1 MDTQSFSAHCSRRGN
16 KKRQAKDG
24 GVPDLY
30 VNTLRKAAELVGGE
44 QPLAL
49 RLKVTPSHLALWLK
63 GLAVP
68 PGDIFLRAADIV
80 GEHELRAL
88 AKKLETPPSDVS

>member
-1 MDTQSFSAHCSRRGN
+1 M
-16 KKRQAKDG
+16 
-24 GVPDLY
+24 PDLY
-30 VNTLRKAAELVGGE
+30 VNTLRRAAELVGGE

-49 RLKVTPSHLALWLK
+49 RLRVTPSHLALWLK

-80 GEHELRAL
+80 GEHELQTL
-88 AKKLETPPSDVS
+88 SKKADAPPTDLN

>member
-1 MDTQSFSAHCSRRGN
+1 M
-16 KKRQAKDG
+16 
-24 GVPDLY
+24 PDLY

-68 PGDIFLRAADIV
+68 PGDIFLRAAGIV
-80 GEHELRAL
+80 GEHELQAL
-88 AKKLETPPSDVS
+88 SKKLETPPGDVS